1 MTQIV
6 KVVKDGAGK
15 RLDQFLSLHIK
26 NLSRSRIQGLIQ
38 GGYVTVSGVPLK
50 SSTKLT
56 GINTVEVVI
65 PDPTKGEI
73 ESQNIPLQVLH
84 EDEYLIVV
92 NKPLGLVVHPGPGH
106 ADGTLVNAILA
117 KCPDLKGIGG
127 TVRPGIVHRLD
138 KDTSGIIVIA
148 KDEYSH
154 KNISDQLKNRSVI
167 KKYKA
172 LVKGSMVSPEA
183 IIDAPIGR
191 DPDNRLRMAIVEN
204 GKNAVTQYRVVSRF
218 KSCDLLDVT
227 IKTGRTHQIR
237 VHMASI
243 GHPVMGDYMYKGS
256 VAGLSRQF
264 LHASELEFKHPVSDE
279 YMTIKSDIPEDLS
292 SFMSLLV

>member
-1 MTQIV
+1 MPQIV

-15 RLDQFLSLHIK
+15 RLDQFLALHIK

-50 SSTKLT
+50 SSAKLT
-56 GINTVEVVI
+56 GVKTVEVVI
-65 PDPTKGEI
+65 PDPTTGKI
-73 ESQNIPLQVLH
+73 ESQNIPIEVVY

-92 NKPLGLVVHPGPGH
+92 NKPPGLVVHPGPGH
-106 ADGTLVNAILA
+106 SDGTLVNAILD

-127 TVRPGIVHRLD
+127 SIRPGIVHRLD
-138 KDTSGIIVIA
+138 KDTSGLIVIA

-154 KNISDQLKNRSVI
+154 RKISDQLKNRSVT
-167 KKYKA
+167 KRYLA
-172 LVKGSMVSPEA
+172 LVKGSLENSEA

-191 DPDNRLRMAIVEN
+191 DPDNRLKMAIVEN
-204 GKNAVTQYRVVSRF
+204 GKNAVTQYRVISRF

-237 VHMASI
+237 VHMSSI
-243 GHPVMGDYMYKGS
+243 GHPVMGDHVYKGS

-264 LHASELEFKHPVSDE
+264 LHASELEFTHPILDKDITFNSDL
-279 YMTIKSDIPEDLS
+279 PEDLS
-292 SFMSLLV
+292 SFISLLV

>member
-1 MTQIV
+1 M
-6 KVVKDGAGK
+6 
-15 RLDQFLSLHIK
+15 
-26 NLSRSRIQGLIQ
+26 
-38 GGYVTVSGVPLK
+38 
-50 SSTKLT
+50 
-56 GINTVEVVI
+56 
-65 PDPTKGEI
+65 
-73 ESQNIPLQVLH
+73 
-84 EDEYLIVV
+84 
-92 NKPLGLVVHPGPGH
+92 
-106 ADGTLVNAILA
+106 A

-218 KSCDLLDVT
+218 NSCDLIDVT

>member
-15 RLDQFLSLHIK
+15 RLDQFLALHIK

-38 GGYVTVSGVPLK
+38 GGYVTVSGVALK

-92 NKPLGLVVHPGPGH
+92 NKPPGLVVHPGPGH

>member
-15 RLDQFLSLHIK
+15 RLDQFLALHIK

-50 SSTKLT
+50 SSTKLI

-92 NKPLGLVVHPGPGH
+92 NKPPGLVVHPGPGH

-243 GHPVMGDYMYKGS
+243 GHPIMGDYMYKGS

>member
-15 RLDQFLSLHIK
+15 RLDQFLALHIK

-38 GGYVTVSGVPLK
+38 GGYVTVSGVTLK

-92 NKPLGLVVHPGPGH
+92 NKPPGLVVHPGPGH

-154 KNISDQLKNRSVI
+154 KNISAQLKNRSVI

-243 GHPVMGDYMYKGS
+243 GHPIMGDYMYKGS
-256 VAGLSRQF
+256 VSGLSRQF

>member
-15 RLDQFLSLHIK
+15 RLDQFLALHIK

-38 GGYVTVSGVPLK
+38 GGYVTVSGVALK

-92 NKPLGLVVHPGPGH
+92 NKPAGLVVHPGPGH